1 MKKTFLHILVGMI
14 FGMSS
19 FAWGADPLTVSTGT
33 RGGFYDTMGGNL
45 GDLLRPYD
53 VELETLSSEGG
64 YENLE
69 RVDNGEADL
78 AFVQTD
84 NFAFYNSRYPNNNLD
99 PLGPLAQECV
109 FLVAREDGPID
120 DEDDLENSSLTIASG
135 AIGSGSEV
143 SWRYLRELEDD
154 YAEMAIENISGRDG
168 LNKLRIDGGGV
179 DAVLFVTRPNNFN
192 HPLIG
197 AVHKLDDLK
206 FVSLDD
212 GSLNNNVD
220 GLGQVYEFKDVL
232 AEPDHGFGT
241 DYVEVPCTNAI
252 LVAHKDLKR
261 EHRDIISDIL
271 LLNTDR
277 LTEVK

>member
-1 MKKTFLHILVGMI
+1 MKKVVLGILLAIV
-14 FGMSS
+14 
-19 FAWGADPLTVSTGT
+19 FATPALASATDPLVVSTGT

-45 GDLLRPYD
+45 SNLLRPYD
-53 VELETLSSEGG
+53 VELETLPSAGG

-69 RVDNGEADL
+69 RVDAGEVDL
-78 AFVQTD
+78 AFVQMD

-99 PLGPLAQECV
+99 PLGPLTQECV
-109 FLVAREDGPID
+109 FLVAREGGPID

-143 SWRYLRELEDD
+143 SWRYLRELESD
-154 YAEMAIENISGRDG
+154 YQEMGIENISGRDG
-168 LNKLRIDGGGV
+168 LNKLRIGNAGV
-179 DAVLFVTRPNNFN
+179 DAVLFVTRPGNFN

-206 FVSLDD
+206 FVPLNDYA
-212 GSLNNNVD
+212 LNNTID

-232 AEPDHGFGT
+232 AEPDHGWGT

-252 LVAHKDLKR
+252 LVANKDLDQ

-277 LTEVK
+277 LIEIK